1 MSNIHTMDSGE
12 QNTTLYS
19 SPYMA
24 EFYELHYAHG
34 LGLEDVELV
43 YWPAFVELFSK
54 HPRDGRQFTFVDIG
68 TGGGRAILGLLD
80 KAVAESFEIPPGSAQ
95 FIGMDIE
102 QHMLDCAARG
112 ASKHPGI
119 APVTWSLGS
128 ALALDELPALAD
140 QKTTADML
148 IFTYGSIVHLT
159 GDGDLEKF
167 FGQVSRVLTPG
178 SGRAYVD
185 FADQF
190 FVPHGQEM
198 PASQDDMLSEM
209 PVEFRTAELKSIQW
223 PGITYRMETLG
234 LAMVGNACVMDTR
247 VRAVKDADEAVVES
261 STVKHRMRLH
271 EEDQVQ
277 AASRA
282 AGLLLLEKKRC
293 NQNSVFV
300 FQKTP

>member
-1 MSNIHTMDSGE
+1 MDSE
-12 QNTTLYS
+12 RRSKTLYG

-24 EFYELHYAHG
+24 EFYELHWAQG

-80 KAVAESFEIPPGSAQ
+80 KSSAESFEIPPGSAQ

-102 QHMLDCAARG
+102 QHMLDLAARE

-119 APVTWSLGS
+119 PPVTWSLGS

-140 QKTTADML
+140 GKATADML

-159 GDGDLEKF
+159 GDGELEKF
-167 FGQVSRVLTPG
+167 FSQLSRVMTPG

-185 FADQF
+185 FVDEF
-190 FVPHGQEM
+190 LVPPGGEM
-198 PASQDDMLSEM
+198 PESRDALSDL
-209 PVEFRTAELKSIQW
+209 PVESRTAKAKSIQW
-223 PGITYRMETLG
+223 PGITYKMETLG
-234 LAMVGNACVMDTR
+234 YAIVDHLCVMDTR
-247 VRAVKDADEAVVES
+247 VHAVRDADEAVVES
-261 STVKHRMRLH
+261 NTVKERMRRYK
-271 EEDQVQ
+271 EDHVQ
-277 AASRA
+277 AASQA

-300 FQKTP
+300 FQKTL

>member
-1 MSNIHTMDSGE
+1 MDSE
-12 QNTTLYS
+12 RRSKTLYG

-24 EFYELHYAHG
+24 EFYELHWAQG

-102 QHMLDCAARG
+102 QHMLDLAARE

-119 APVTWSLGS
+119 PPVTWSLGS

-140 QKTTADML
+140 GKATADML

-159 GDGDLEKF
+159 GDGELEKF
-167 FGQVSRVLTPG
+167 FSQLSRVLTPG

-185 FADQF
+185 FVDEF
-190 FVPHGQEM
+190 LVPPGGEM
-198 PASQDDMLSEM
+198 PESRDALSDL
-209 PVEFRTAELKSIQW
+209 PVESRTAKAKSIQW
-223 PGITYRMETLG
+223 PEITYKMETLG
-234 LAMVGNACVMDTR
+234 YAIVDHLCVMDTR
-247 VRAVKDADEAVVES
+247 VHAVRDADEAVVES
-261 STVKHRMRLH
+261 NTVKERMRRYK
-271 EEDQVQ
+271 EDHVQ
-277 AASRA
+277 AASQA

-300 FQKTP
+300 FQKTL